1 MNIHEYQAKNLFREY
16 GLNIL
21 KGNVAF
27 SSDEAVDIAKKID
40 SVKWVVKAQIHA
52 GGRGKGGGIK
62 IANSLKEVK
71 ELSESILG
79 MNLVTPQTGAKGK
92 KVLKVYIEQACEI
105 KKEFYL
111 GIVLDR
117 SKGKFVMMA
126 STEGGM
132 DIEKVA
138 EETPEKIFKVLIDPS
153 EGIKDYQI
161 RQLGFNLLIPKE
173 AFKSFSKQVNLLSKL
188 ASEKDFT
195 LVEINPLILTNQNEV
210 MALDAKVNIDD
221 NALFRNQDLK
231 DLLDK
236 TEVDPKELEAE
247 KYDLSYVKLDGKIG
261 CMVNGAGL
269 AMATMDIIKLKGSSP
284 ANFLDVGGGA
294 SKEKVKGAFQII
306 ISDKDVKAI
315 LVNIFGGI
323 MRCDI
328 IAEGIVEAAKEINLN
343 KPLVVRLEGTN
354 VEEGK
359 KILQESKLDIIAASD
374 LEEAAEKIVKVVEG
388 N

>member
-40 SVKWVVKAQIHA
+40 SAKWVVKAQIHA

-132 DIEKVA
+132 DIESCRRDTRK
-138 EETPEKIFKVLIDPS
+138 
-153 EGIKDYQI
+153 
-161 RQLGFNLLIPKE
+161 
-173 AFKSFSKQVNLLSKL
+173 
-188 ASEKDFT
+188 
-195 LVEINPLILTNQNEV
+195 
-210 MALDAKVNIDD
+210 NI
-221 NALFRNQDLK
+221 
-231 DLLDK
+231 
-236 TEVDPKELEAE
+236 
-247 KYDLSYVKLDGKIG
+247 
-261 CMVNGAGL
+261 
-269 AMATMDIIKLKGSSP
+269 
-284 ANFLDVGGGA
+284 
-294 SKEKVKGAFQII
+294 
-306 ISDKDVKAI
+306 
-315 LVNIFGGI
+315 
-323 MRCDI
+323 
-328 IAEGIVEAAKEINLN
+328 
-343 KPLVVRLEGTN
+343 
-354 VEEGK
+354 
-359 KILQESKLDIIAASD
+359 
-374 LEEAAEKIVKVVEG
+374 
-388 N
+388 